1 MKFIKTIIITFTT
14 WVLNALINCLLSG
27 TWLSFVSP
35 KGEHGPALYLVVFV
49 ATMVLSVPGYLMFWI
64 VFLTNRNEK
73 QLFKT
78 LLKTGMVIASL
89 SSLILFKL
97 PANEIKGQEIFVSI
111 CIIISTIA
119 SIMIHHTAIKS
130 FDNNETEIHA

>member
-27 TWLSFVSP
+27 TWLSFVSS
-35 KGEHGPALYLVVFV
+35 KGEPILYLLVFV

-64 VFLTNRNEK
+64 VFLTNRNET

-130 FDNNETEIHA
+130 FDNNEKEIHA